1 MTIAAATAP
10 KVVRI
15 VEVLREQ
22 ITRGDIADG
31 APLRQEA
38 IAEQFGVSH
47 IPVREALRQLVS
59 EGLAEQIHNR
69 GVVVSSLS
77 ADVAWELTEYRAL
90 LEGQMIRWSVPNLTI
105 GDLQTATSV
114 LAKIE
119 RTTDAVEILRLNVE
133 FHEILYR
140 PANRP
145 YFSEEIRRARGKLVR
160 YWRLA
165 REDREHQPRTH
176 HNHRSIVELC
186 RYGHAEQAAEEMELH
201 ILETGR
207 LVVDY
212 LRKRS

>member
-1 MTIAAATAP
+1 MTTPAETAP
-10 KVVRI
+10 KVAKI
-15 VEVLREQ
+15 AQTLREQ

-77 ADVAWELTEYRAL
+77 AEVAWELTEYRSL
-90 LEGQMIRWSVPNLTI
+90 LEGRMLRWAVPNLTI

-114 LAKIE
+114 LSKIE
-119 RTTDAVEILRLNVE
+119 RTTDTVEIIRLNAE

-145 YFSEEIRRARGKLVR
+145 YFVEEIRRARGKLVR

-165 REDREHQPRTH
+165 REDKAHQPRTQD
-176 HNHRSIVELC
+176 NHRSIVELC
-186 RYGHAEQAAEEMELH
+186 RHGHAEQAGEQMELH
-201 ILETGR
+201 ILETGQI
-207 LVVDY
+207 VVDY